1 MLGFAVACSLA
12 SGGLLA
18 ATPTDAGNGGNKGLQ
33 RSAFV
38 RGDAASKV
46 KRHKAPKTEREAVA
60 AKQVVAHGIVAMELP
75 EDRMVNLVAIKRADG
90 SIEIGH
96 EEVDAKSAPSVA
108 AQEIARD

>member
-1 MLGFAVACSLA
+1 VLGIAVACSLA
-12 SGGLLA
+12 SAAAIA
-18 ATPTDAGNGGNKGLQ
+18 ATPIDAGKGGDQGLR

-46 KRHKAPKTEREAVA
+46 KPHKAPKTEREAVA

-75 EDRMVNLVAIKRADG
+75 EDRMVNLVAIQRPDG

-96 EEVDAKSAPSVA
+96 EAVDAPAPA
-108 AQEIARD
+108 AAKEIARD